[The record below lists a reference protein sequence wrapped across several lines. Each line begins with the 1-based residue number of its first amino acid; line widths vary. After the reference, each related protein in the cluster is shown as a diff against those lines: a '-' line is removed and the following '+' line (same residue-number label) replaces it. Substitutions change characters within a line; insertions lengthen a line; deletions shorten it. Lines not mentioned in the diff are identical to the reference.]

1 GRSQIFHP
9 QGDVMQTQE
18 GLIGHGRLS
27 YLLLGT
33 VTEEMHMGQ
42 SDNSDIAAN
51 DYRTVQHQNRDA
63 LKSWC
68 DLAAGLD
75 TVRGQWKASIIVA
88 LSEGI
93 TDLPLLQKRLPD
105 ADRRVLVR
113 ALRQL
118 EADLL
123 VTRSG

>member
-1 GRSQIFHP
+1 
-9 QGDVMQTQE
+9 
-18 GLIGHGRLS
+18 
-27 YLLLGT
+27 
-33 VTEEMHMGQ
+33 MGQ

-51 DYRTVQHQNRDA
+51 GYRTVQHQNRDA

-88 LSEGI
+88 LSEGAAGM
-93 TDLPLLQKRLPD
+93 PQLQKRLPD

-123 VTRSG
+123 VTRSGTLQVTYRLTRDAVALARILHDLSDWQAQRGSLTE